1 MRISH
6 IWLNAALA
14 FGFGLAGA
22 VTLSSVNRVEKDVD
36 LLVQGLSPPVTLHQT
51 RKGGFDG
58 RTLFIDI
65 HATRHRD
72 CRLSVSNQFESEG
85 GTVISRSNPN
95 RITLAGGETSWL
107 RIPVTIPEDMATGRY
122 RVRSTGEYICHD
134 GRVFV
139 VPTGWVEVEL

>member
-1 MRISH
+1 MKISH
-6 IWLNAALA
+6 VWLNAALA

-22 VTLSSVNRVEKDVD
+22 MTLSSVSRVENDID
-36 LLVQGLSPPVTLHQT
+36 QLVHEMSPPVTVHET

-58 RTLFIDI
+58 KTLFIDV

-72 CRLSVSNQFESEG
+72 CRFSVSNQFELEG
-85 GTVISRSNPN
+85 GSVISRTNPN

-107 RIPVTIPEDMATGRY
+107 RIPVTVPPDVPAGHY

-139 VPTGWVEVEL
+139 VPTGWVDVRF